1 MYVFN
6 ITLNCQYPV
15 DFSNESLLKRL
26 NNSMGRWTLPY
37 SYHEMHI
44 WIKLSFAYCAVSW
57 KILTLMH
64 RNSNKKLICFILIYF
79 STVLIMHSAAS
90 GNKEIDTV
98 KTLSCKFTHNC
109 NLLKIHGSFKRYMS
123 FLIKNFKV

>member
-1 MYVFN
+1 MCVFN

-26 NNSMGRWTLPY
+26 TNSTGRWTLPY

-44 WIKLSFAYCAVSW
+44 WIKLSFAYCALSW

-64 RNSNKKLICFILIYF
+64 RNSNKNLICFILKYF
-79 STVLIMHSAAS
+79 SPVLLMHVAAW
-90 GNKEIDTV
+90 GNREIDTAR
-98 KTLSCKFTHNC
+98 TLSGKCTQDR
-109 NLLKIHGSFKRYMS
+109 NLLKTHIFWTICVTFDQK
-123 FLIKNFKV
+123 LLKV